1 MKWKTNYY
9 HIDNKTKKIFNRFKN
24 NNKKNFKLRN
34 NKIYLFK
41 KNKNKMMIIHNN
53 IHKFHSIRKVVMR
66 DEREIRKIV
75 MSINNK
81 LSKKMIK
88 IKTCK
93 KMNSNLKFKI
103 FSKIRQYYLMMIIK
117 NKLLNRRF
125 MKLNKNSINQLFH
138 FKKLMRNKLKII
150 IKKIIKN
157 KILKIINKLKMKW
170 IKIKKK

>member
-41 KNKNKMMIIHNN
+41 KNKNKMMIIINN

-103 FSKIRQYYLMMIIK
+103 FSKIR
-117 NKLLNRRF
+117 
-125 MKLNKNSINQLFH
+125 
-138 FKKLMRNKLKII
+138 
-150 IKKIIKN
+150 
-157 KILKIINKLKMKW
+157 
-170 IKIKKK
+170 